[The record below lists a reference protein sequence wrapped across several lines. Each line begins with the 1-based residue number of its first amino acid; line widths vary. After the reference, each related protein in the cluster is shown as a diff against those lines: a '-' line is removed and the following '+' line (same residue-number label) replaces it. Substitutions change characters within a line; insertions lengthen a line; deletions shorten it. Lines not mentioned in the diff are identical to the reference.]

1 MNNWTNCNQTLHKC
15 YLGGPQHLIDFCF
28 IWKFNVA
35 ARLNILSDWLKFKK
49 IFYIK
54 PYGKTI
60 ISLFLSLTTEPLVT
74 LLAGLFLMFWQKR
87 HIVWK
92 IWYMVS
98 NLIYMYHLSI
108 MFYENI
114 SSGGNSSVLIWH
126 YISDKISIY
135 MYKFTID
142 RLKKKIRRYFFI
154 DKSSSMPFSLDELVH
169 MTLMLHIFL

>member
-1 MNNWTNCNQTLHKC
+1 MAEIKKNLLHKTLWEN
-15 YLGGPQHLIDFCF
+15 YYIIILVFNHWTIDNTLGWIVP
-28 IWKFNVA
+28 NV
-35 ARLNILSDWLKFKK
+35 LTKK
-49 IFYIK
+49 
-54 PYGKTI
+54 G
-60 ISLFLSLTTEPLVT
+60 
-74 LLAGLFLMFWQKR
+74 
-87 HIVWK
+87 IVWK

-98 NLIYMYHLSI
+98 NLIYRYHLSI

-126 YISDKISIY
+126 CISDNISIY

-154 DKSSSMPFSLDELVH
+154 DKSSSMPFSLDELAP